1 MKKKSKEKEYLYGYL
16 DFVMNKYD
24 AEFFD
29 YENEFYYTVNN
40 KFFTIGITYED
51 IFADV
56 TFFHISLSYNVYYY
70 QDLAEELGTEQDLV
84 MWPLVLI
91 TQTLFWR

>member
-16 DFVMNKYD
+16 DYVMNRFD
-24 AEFFD
+24 AEFVD
-29 YENEFYYTVNN
+29 YENEFYYILND
-40 KFFTIGITYED
+40 KFFKIVILYED
-51 IFADV
+51 IFSDV
-56 TFFHISLSYNVYYY
+56 TFLDIMLSYNVYYY
-70 QDLAEELGTEQDLV
+70 QDLAKELGTEQDIV

>member
-1 MKKKSKEKEYLYGYL
+1 MKKKNKEINYLYGYL
-16 DFVMNKYD
+16 DYIINKYD

-29 YENEFYYTVNN
+29 YENEFYYIINGKYFNIQV
-40 KFFTIGITYED
+40 TYED

-56 TFFHISLSYNVYYY
+56 IFLHMELSYNVYYY
-70 QDLAEELGTEQDLV
+70 QDLAEELGTEQDIV

>member
-1 MKKKSKEKEYLYGYL
+1 MKKKNKEINYLYGYL
-16 DFVMNKYD
+16 DYVINKYD

-29 YENEFYYTVNN
+29 YENEFYYIINGKYFNIQV
-40 KFFTIGITYED
+40 IYED

-56 TFFHISLSYNVYYY
+56 TFLHMELSYNVYYY
-70 QDLAEELGTEQDLV
+70 QDLAEELGTEQDIV
-84 MWPLVLI
+84 MWPILLI

>member
-1 MKKKSKEKEYLYGYL
+1 MKKKNKEINYLYGYL
-16 DFVMNKYD
+16 DYLMNRFDTEFV
-24 AEFFD
+24 D
-29 YENEFYYTVNN
+29 YENEFSYILND
-40 KFFTIGITYED
+40 KFFKIVILYED

-56 TFFHISLSYNVYYY
+56 TFLNIMLSYNVYYY
-70 QDLAEELGTEQDLV
+70 QDLAEELGTKQDIV

>member
-1 MKKKSKEKEYLYGYL
+1 MKKKNKEINYLYGYL
-16 DFVMNKYD
+16 DYVINKYD

-29 YENEFYYTVNN
+29 YENEFYYIINGKYFNIQV
-40 KFFTIGITYED
+40 IYED

-56 TFFHISLSYNVYYY
+56 TFLHMELSYNVYYY
-70 QDLAEELGTEQDLV
+70 QDLAEELSTEQDIV
-84 MWPLVLI
+84 MWPILLI

>member
-1 MKKKSKEKEYLYGYL
+1 MKKKSKEINYLYSYL
-16 DFVMNKYD
+16 DYVINKYD

-29 YENEFYYTVNN
+29 YENEFYYIINGKYFNIQV
-40 KFFTIGITYED
+40 TYED

-56 TFFHISLSYNVYYY
+56 TFLNIMLSYNVYYY
-70 QDLAEELGTEQDLV
+70 QDLAEELGTEQDIV

>member
-16 DFVMNKYD
+16 NYVMNRFD
-24 AEFFD
+24 TEFVD
-29 YENEFYYTVNN
+29 YKNEFSYILNGKYFNIQV
-40 KFFTIGITYED
+40 TYED
-51 IFADV
+51 IFVDV
-56 TFFHISLSYNVYYY
+56 TFLHMELSYNVYYY
-70 QDLAEELGTEQDLV
+70 QDLAEELGTEQDIV

>member
-1 MKKKSKEKEYLYGYL
+1 MKKKNKEINYLYGYL
-16 DFVMNKYD
+16 DYVINKYD

-29 YENEFYYTVNN
+29 YENEFSYIINGKYFNIQV
-40 KFFTIGITYED
+40 IYED

-56 TFFHISLSYNVYYY
+56 TFFHMELSYNVYYY
-70 QDLAEELGTEQDLV
+70 QDLAEELGTEQDIV

>member
-16 DFVMNKYD
+16 DYVMNKYD

-29 YENEFYYTVNN
+29 YENEFYYIINEKYFNIQV
-40 KFFTIGITYED
+40 IYED

-56 TFFHISLSYNVYYY
+56 TFLHMELSYNVYYY
-70 QDLAEELGTEQDLV
+70 QDLAEELGTEQESV
-84 MWPLVLI
+84 MWPILLI

>member
-1 MKKKSKEKEYLYGYL
+1 MKKKNKEINYLYGYL
-16 DFVMNKYD
+16 DYIINKYD

-29 YENEFYYTVNN
+29 YKNKFYYIINGKYFNIQV
-40 KFFTIGITYED
+40 TYED
-51 IFADV
+51 IFVDV
-56 TFFHISLSYNVYYY
+56 TFLHMELSYNVYYY
-70 QDLAEELGTEQDLV
+70 QDLAEELGTEQNIV